1 MDQISMSFWQDAADS
16 RWISVAESLPEV
28 AEFKPL
34 LSKEDLAM
42 GGCDPSMFLTWNDLV
57 GER

>member
-1 MDQISMSFWQDAADS
+1 MSFWQDGADS
-16 RWISVAESLPEV
+16 RWISVAEQLPEE

-34 LSKEDLAM
+34 LFTDDQVM

>member
-16 RWISVAESLPEV
+16 RWISVAEQLPES
-28 AEFKPL
+28 EFKPL
-34 LSKEDLAM
+34 LSTEDQAM

>member
-1 MDQISMSFWQDAADS
+1 MDQISMSFRQHAADS
-16 RWISVAESLPEV
+16 RWISVAEQLPEA
-28 AEFKPL
+28 AEFERL
-34 LSKEDLAM
+34 LSTDDQAM